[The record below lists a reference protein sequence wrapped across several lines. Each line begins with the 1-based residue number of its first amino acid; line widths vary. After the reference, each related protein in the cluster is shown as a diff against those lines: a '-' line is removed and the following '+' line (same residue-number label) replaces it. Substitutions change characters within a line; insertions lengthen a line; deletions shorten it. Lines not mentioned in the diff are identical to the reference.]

1 MVVKAAGHYKK
12 TQTASIIEAVINV
25 VSSIVLV
32 SKFGLVGVAL
42 GTILAMAYRLIYHV
56 WYMKHNIIHR
66 SYKPFI
72 KQCMVDAIVISV
84 SVLLFSLVQI
94 EARSYI
100 YWILAGVFV
109 FASVAIIS
117 ILINC
122 LFYKT
127 YVGNIL
133 KSFDTAIKRIKIN
146 K

>member
-25 VSSIVLV
+25 VSSIMLV

-72 KQCMVDAIVISV
+72 KQCIVISV
-84 SVLLFSLVQI
+84 SVLLFSLIQI

-100 YWILAGVFV
+100 YWILDGVFV

>member
-1 MVVKAAGHYKK
+1 M
-12 TQTASIIEAVINV
+12 
-25 VSSIVLV
+25 
-32 SKFGLVGVAL
+32 
-42 GTILAMAYRLIYHV
+42 
-56 WYMKHNIIHR
+56 
-66 SYKPFI
+66 
-72 KQCMVDAIVISV
+72 ISV
-84 SVLLFSLVQI
+84 SVLLFSLIQI

-133 KSFDTAIKRIKIN
+133 KSFYTAIKRTKTN